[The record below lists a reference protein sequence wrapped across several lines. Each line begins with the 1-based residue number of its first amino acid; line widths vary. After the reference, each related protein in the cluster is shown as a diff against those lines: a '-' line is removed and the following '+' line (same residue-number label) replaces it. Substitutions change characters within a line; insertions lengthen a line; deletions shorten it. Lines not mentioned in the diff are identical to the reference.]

1 MSKLQDEQNVRA
13 LFLQCVWLEQSGLT
27 AAGRAEV
34 EGLLQPK
41 IRYLLQFLA
50 VKLAAR
56 PPAGRWIAEAA
67 APGYLLRD
75 GAGLKVHVPVHLFDD
90 VPDDDVLEELLR
102 LGATIR
108 TGGGALCLSGS
119 SAVYGALEHIGDCDF
134 CEYLDGDAADDLR
147 YAADRVCAVS
157 SPDVVPLAI
166 TGSVGGTKWK
176 IQRPWPTPVLTDDRA
191 AGADALK
198 GHYFGNTGFTGAL
211 EVTKLMLPRRSWTQ
225 SHPAQELPME
235 WVPRTLDEPREIQ
248 RYVAFLTRAVR
259 DYAHKNPIKG
269 IKRAFSLAR
278 VLFLRKEANDFL
290 KIVRKT
296 NVVLRAA
303 AAARAE
309 YARDL
314 KTNYGE
320 VPDDVCDHAVAT
332 AAVLFGRCVT
342 VRAGESL
349 SPDAMLA
356 ALEALP
362 DEAGAAVSTL
372 LERFVEDVDAQIAQ
386 AVH

>member
-13 LFLQCVWLEQSGLT
+13 LFLQCAWLERSGLT

-41 IRYLLQFLA
+41 IRYLLQVLA
-50 VKLAAR
+50 KKLAAR

-67 APGYLLRD
+67 APGYLLRA

-90 VPDDDVLEELLR
+90 VPYDEVLDELLR

-157 SPDVVPLAI
+157 
-166 TGSVGGTKWK
+166 
-176 IQRPWPTPVLTDDRA
+176 
-191 AGADALK
+191 AGDL
-198 GHYFGNTGFTGAL
+198 
-211 EVTKLMLPRRSWTQ
+211 
-225 SHPAQELPME
+225 QE
-235 WVPRTLDEPREIQ
+235 I
-248 RYVAFLTRAVR
+248 VR
-259 DYAHKNPIKG
+259 LFPKKQHASEG
-269 IKRAFSLAR
+269 KRALDSFDR
-278 VLFLRKEANDFL
+278 VLVR
-290 KIVRKT
+290 IVPDRET
-296 NVVLRAA
+296 NVLLRAA

-314 KTNYGE
+314 RTNYGE
-320 VPDDVCDHAVAT
+320 VPDDVCDRAAAT
-332 AAVLFGRCVT
+332 AAVLFGQCVT
-342 VRAGESL
+342 DRAGESL